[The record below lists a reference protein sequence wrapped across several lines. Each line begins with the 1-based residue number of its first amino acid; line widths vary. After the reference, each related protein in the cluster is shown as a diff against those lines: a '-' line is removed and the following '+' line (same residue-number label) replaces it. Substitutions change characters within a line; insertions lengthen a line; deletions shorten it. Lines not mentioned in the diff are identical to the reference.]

1 MVKAKFWSIKNLER
15 SLKGFLTSLVSAV
28 LLAPIVWV
36 VMKLTNEGMISLG
49 IFAGLLYLLAYWNIW
64 GYLVKLWWKWK

>member
-1 MVKAKFWSIKNLER
+1 MAKANFFSIKNLER
-15 SLKGFLTSLVSAV
+15 SLKGFLASLVSAT
-28 LLAPIVWV
+28 LLLPIVWV

-64 GYLVKLWWKWK
+64 GYLTKLWWKWK